1 MDLYILFRVAR
12 IESRYIKRD
21 YKSLFTS
28 GGNYI
33 MQRIKVRRWIAWMLV
48 FAMAF
53 LGQLIPAQAKTIL
66 SKPKISRVVSKNAG
80 ELKITYKKM
89 PKRTKYQI
97 QVSTDKK
104 FKKVTQSKVVKGN
117 GTTTTFKKLKAVTYY
132 VRMRCFR
139 TKKKKKRYSTW
150 SALKK
155 IRVSGAKKSNKSTRT
170 TSITAS
176 DTTRPTTSPRRSDE
190 DLFRE
195 FWNELIKQD
204 QNSSTGNSTSGN
216 NNSGGNSSGNDASNS
231 TNEPN
236 NSGSTGSD
244 ISDSGNTGNSDN
256 TDKLP
261 VDISNGTI
269 YVYKTSYIY
278 NGEPY
283 CPETSVVS
291 ADGYLLKQN
300 IDFTVS
306 YENNINAGFA
316 TVHVYGM
323 GNYTGELTDTFEID
337 KAMPQMASYG
347 QKEAIVGQPV
357 DIRFDAKPEGK
368 CTYEVYKDGSD
379 EQTDQY
385 TKLNENGELVPI
397 RSGIVEVKVRIA
409 ESENY
414 RATEYSLGTLT
425 ICDEDSPEGGF
436 NVITYAVGDTYKSTI
451 DATTVENGIGTFNV
465 SFASDAS
472 DAWLDRHM
480 RFEVEDATPTAYS
493 KAFRWLG
500 QNMTAPTLMVSNT
513 TEELRARYDYGRDNI
528 VSPCAQQPISDTE
541 KKRLSARKLT
551 VKAGVGVRVC
561 KIKAYR
567 DDTLYDVIYI
577 ATQPYDDKENYLD
590 EEYYAHARHKVE
602 AKIWTDDMTN
612 LQKLNALASYIS
624 TTTHYPGSGC
634 TKKATNPTFWNA
646 FSVDGIDLYYN
657 MYRTMSTLNRIMDL
671 QGGITTC
678 VGVDI
683 VQKAA
688 TDDMGLPY
696 LYDSTTGTIADGEGV
711 WLGIKSYS
719 SNPSAA
725 YHVSVIYK
733 DANEKRSFVDA
744 QGMITNTTCEE
755 HGCLDKVIRD

>member
-1 MDLYILFRVAR
+1 M
-12 IESRYIKRD
+12 K
-21 YKSLFTS
+21 
-28 GGNYI
+28 
-33 MQRIKVRRWIAWMLV
+33 RIKVRRWIVWMLV

-53 LGQLIPAQAKTIL
+53 SGQTIPAQAKTTL
-66 SKPKISRVVSKNAG
+66 SKPKIRQVVSKNAG

-89 PKRTKYQI
+89 SKQTKYQI

-104 FKKVTQSKVVKGN
+104 FKKIAQSKTVKGN
-117 GTTTTFKKLKAVTYY
+117 GTATTFKKLKVAIYY
-132 VRMRCFR
+132 VRMRSFR
-139 TKKKKKRYSTW
+139 TEKKKKRHSAW
-150 SALKK
+150 SASKK
-155 IRVSGAKKSNKSTRT
+155 IRVSGTKTSDNSQSTSNT
-170 TSITAS
+170 TQ
-176 DTTRPTTSPRRSDE
+176 PTTPVRRSDE
-190 DLFRE
+190 DLFWE

-204 QNSSTGNSTSGN
+204 QDASTGDTTSGN
-216 NNSGGNSSGNDASNS
+216 NNSGSNSSGNDASNGANDS
-231 TNEPN
+231 N

-244 ISDSGNTGNSDN
+244 ISDGGNTDDTDH
-256 TDKLP
+256 TDKQP

-278 NGEPY
+278 IGEPY
-283 CPETSVVS
+283 CPETAVVS

-316 TVHVYGM
+316 TVHAYGI

-347 QKEAIVGQPV
+347 KKEAIVGQPV
-357 DIRFDAKPEGK
+357 DIHFDTKPEGK
-368 CTYEVYKDGSD
+368 CTYEVYEDGSD

-397 RSGIVEVKVRIA
+397 RSGIVEVKVCIA

-414 RATEYSLGTLT
+414 RSTEYSLGTLT
-425 ICDEDSPEGGF
+425 ICDEDNPEGGF
-436 NVITYAVGDTYKSTI
+436 NVITYAVGDTYKSTL

-472 DAWLDRHM
+472 DDWLDRHM

-500 QNMTAPTLMVSNT
+500 QDMTVPSLTVSNT
-513 TEELRARYDYGRDNI
+513 TEELRTKYDYGRDSI
-528 VSPCAQQPISDTE
+528 VSPCAQQPISNTD

-551 VKAGVGVRVC
+551 IKAGVGVRVC
-561 KIKAYR
+561 KVKAYR

-577 ATQPYDDKENYLD
+577 ATQPYDDQENYLD
-590 EEYYAHARHKVE
+590 EEYYAIARHKVE

-612 LQKLNALASYIS
+612 LQKLNVLASYIS
-624 TTTHYPGSGC
+624 STTHYPRSGC

-657 MYRTMSTLNRIMDL
+657 MYSTMSTLNRIMDL

-688 TDDMGLPY
+688 TDDLGLPY
-696 LYDSTTGTIADGEGV
+696 LYDSKTGTIADGEGV
-711 WLGIKSYS
+711 WLGVKSYS

-733 DANEKRSFVDA
+733 DANENRYFVDA
-744 QGMITNTTCEE
+744 QGMITDTTCEE